1 MSLTRGGHAGRDWQ
15 LRARNET
22 DLQCTRVLKV
32 NKPDLRQLPSQVS
45 TVRLGFDT
53 HVRDTQHECA
63 HAFSLNSK
71 ARVKAMIRVLGIY
84 RELAKG
90 FAGARVR
97 KTARRALQRCSSILL
112 QAFIVA
118 ASCRT
123 LESLTT
129 TISRLVP
136 PNAKEVITLP
146 INISG
151 TKHTNDKY
159 KDPITVSLDKT

>member
-97 KTARRALQRCSSILL
+97 KTARRALHETTFAIRAQLERAPAGIIRADEACT
-112 QAFIVA
+112 AVGRGARHGVA
-118 ASCRT
+118 QSEVWHQVVWT
-123 LESLTT
+123 
-129 TISRLVP
+129 VP
-136 PNAKEVITLP
+136 SDA
-146 INISG
+146 
-151 TKHTNDKY
+151 
-159 KDPITVSLDKT
+159 